1 MAFSAVFLLMTPGK
15 LKSDSLLVA
24 SLLVV
29 ALTSLPAQ
37 ALGPVIEHPRLE
49 VTKQPSPFRFALLCV
64 FLLIVMASFLIFVA
78 ARTVVPLFGSIV
90 VAPLLYWGIDQRLS
104 KAESP

>member
-37 ALGPVIEHPRLE
+37 ARGPVIEHLRLE
-49 VTKQPSPFRFALLCV
+49 VTKQTSPC
-64 FLLIVMASFLIFVA
+64 
-78 ARTVVPLFGSIV
+78 
-90 VAPLLYWGIDQRLS
+90 
-104 KAESP
+104 